1 MTIMMTIMMTTMM
14 TTMMSID
21 DGKNDGKHDDNAL
34 MIAIMYLQELPIR
47 KHRFTSWKL
56 GNLTMTIVL

>member
-1 MTIMMTIMMTTMM
+1 MTIMM

-21 DGKNDGKHDDNAL
+21 DGKNDGKHDDFAL